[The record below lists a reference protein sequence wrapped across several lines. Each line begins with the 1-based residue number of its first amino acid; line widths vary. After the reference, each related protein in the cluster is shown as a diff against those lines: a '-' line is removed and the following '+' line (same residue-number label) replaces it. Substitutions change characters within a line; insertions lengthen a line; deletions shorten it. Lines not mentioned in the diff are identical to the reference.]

1 MSVTPGEVTREFYRR
16 AGRLQ
21 ERAKWLEAIAAMREK
36 LHETKLADGTEPTD
50 LVVQACLMT
59 LNNLERLTRDEPK

>member
-36 LHETKLADGTEPTD
+36 LHETKLKDDSDTTD
-50 LVVQACLMT
+50 LVVAACIMT
-59 LNNLERLTRDEPK
+59 LNNLERLTREQSQ

>member
-1 MSVTPGEVTREFYRR
+1 MSVTPGAVVREFYRR

-36 LHETKLADGTEPTD
+36 LHETKLADGSEPTD

>member
-36 LHETKLADGTEPTD
+36 LHETKLAEDSEPTD
-50 LVVQACLMT
+50 LVVEACLMT